1 MKDTAKLH
9 RILAGQLRRLEL
21 DRELSPS
28 PTAWRE
34 FLDVLNTTYAAADDE
49 RETLKRSIDVSSGEM
64 RGLHEALSQ
73 QVMLDTLTGL
83 PNRVA
88 LIRHLDQSLS
98 TSARVGRGLAIL
110 YVDLDGFKQVND
122 SLGYAVGDEL
132 LVLAGQRIRVCLRQ
146 GDFVAR
152 LGGDEFVVVCQDGS
166 ESAGA
171 PAIAARIG
179 SQLGAPFPIGEHHA
193 VVSASIGLA
202 KTADSTATAEDLLR
216 QADLAMYHAKVGGKA
231 RTAVFDESMQVVV
244 DTTFSVRNALGKA
257 ITHDE
262 LRVLYQPVVSLAD
275 ERVIGAEALVRWER
289 PGFGLLPPDE
299 FIPIAEASSL
309 ISAVDCWVLQEA
321 CRRGAQ
327 WCDAGA
333 TIAVNL
339 SARTLEHDD
348 VVDALSEA
356 LHRTGISPQHL
367 TLEVTETALLSGN
380 GTANRNLGRMRDLG
394 VKLSIDDFGTG
405 YSSLSHLQRTDIDVL
420 KIDRSFVSLMDVDAS
435 SATIVSSIIAMGH
448 ALGMTLI
455 AEGVERPSQ
464 DALLREQGCDA
475 AQGWL
480 FGRPLVASEF
490 DQVFGEFAVR
500 TPSAG

>member
-1 MKDTAKLH
+1 MKDTARMH
-9 RILAGQLRRLEL
+9 RVLAGQLRKLEL
-21 DRELSPS
+21 DRDLSPS
-28 PTAWRE
+28 PIAWRE
-34 FLDVLNTTYAAADDE
+34 LLDILNTAYVEADDE
-49 RETLKRSIDVSSGEM
+49 RDTLRRSIDGSSDEM
-64 RGLHEALSQ
+64 RGLREVISQ

-83 PNRVA
+83 PNRAA
-88 LIRHLDQSLS
+88 LIQHLDQSLAA
-98 TSARVGRGLAIL
+98 SARAGRGLAIL

-132 LVLAGQRIRVCLRQ
+132 LVLAGQRIRVCLRP

-166 ESAGA
+166 DSAVA
-171 PAIAARIG
+171 PSIAARIG
-179 SQLGAPFPIGEHHA
+179 SQLGAPFPIGEHLA
-193 VVSASIGLA
+193 IVSASIGLA
-202 KTADSTATAEDLLR
+202 ITEDSTATAEDLLR
-216 QADLAMYHAKVGGKA
+216 QSDLAMYQAKIGGKA
-231 RTAVFDESMQVVV
+231 RIAIFDESMQEVV
-244 DTTFSVRNALGKA
+244 DTTFSVRNALGRA
-257 ITHDE
+257 ITRHE

-289 PGFGLLPPDE
+289 PGFGLLSPDE

-321 CRRGAQ
+321 CRRSAQ

-339 SARTLEHDD
+339 SARTLEHDE
-348 VVDALSEA
+348 VVNALSQA
-356 LHRTGISPQHL
+356 LHRTAISPQQL
-367 TLEVTETALLSGN
+367 TLEITETTLLSGT
-380 GTANRNLGRMRDLG
+380 GTANRNLARMRDMG

-405 YSSLSHLQRTDIDVL
+405 YSSLTHLQRTDIDVL

-455 AEGVERPSQ
+455 AEGVEKPSQ
-464 DALLREQGCDA
+464 AALLREQGCDA

-480 FGRPLVASEF
+480 FGRPLAASEF
-490 DQVFGEFAVR
+490 DQVFAGSALR
-500 TPSAG
+500 PPSAS

>member
-1 MKDTAKLH
+1 MKDTARLH
-9 RILAGQLRRLEL
+9 RILAGQLSRLEL

-28 PTAWRE
+28 APAWRE
-34 FLDVLNTTYAAADDE
+34 LLDVLSTTYAAADDE
-49 RETLKRSIDVSSGEM
+49 RDTLRRLIDVSLGEM
-64 RGLHEALSQ
+64 RGLREVLSQ

-83 PNRVA
+83 PNRAA
-88 LIRHLDQSLS
+88 LIQHLDQSLS

-132 LVLAGQRIRVCLRQ
+132 LVLAGQRIGVCLRQ

-152 LGGDEFVVVCQDGS
+152 LGGDEFVVVCQNGS

-171 PAIAARIG
+171 PAIATRIG
-179 SQLGAPFPIGEHHA
+179 SQLGAPFPIGEHLA

-289 PGFGLLPPDE
+289 PGFGLLSPDE

-348 VVDALSEA
+348 VVNALSEA

-367 TLEVTETALLSGN
+367 TLEVTETALLSEN